1 MGGGGGEAVD
11 AADSEGAEAAA
22 LVEEMILSHSRDG
35 CLPRSAQRILFFR
48 KAFWRQ
54 RVVPLVRAPRSG
66 DSDAEARRS
75 ALSAFL
81 SAKGMLPPAAP
92 AAQAASGRASA
103 AAGTSAAPP
112 PLPDGWQALL
122 DTS

>member
-1 MGGGGGEAVD
+1 MCELRICVRPGL
-11 AADSEGAEAAA
+11 AAA
-22 LVEEMILSHSRDG
+22 LIVCSRADTV
-35 CLPRSAQRILFFR
+35 LMSVHTLA
-48 KAFWRQ
+48 A
-54 RVVPLVRAPRSG
+54 S
-66 DSDAEARRS
+66 SRRS

-92 AAQAASGRASA
+92 AAQAASGHASA